1 MSLIVA
7 GFALLELI
15 EEAAFLV
22 DWVVELREAIGQ
34 LAAVDEEL
42 EAVGDARVFRIALR
56 ERRDLRR
63 MARDERRLHQ
73 CLLDLLLE
81 GLVEDAAD
89 AVARLVRDADLV
101 SHLAGL
107 FDGLAREEI
116 LARRLFDGIVHADA
130 LDLREID
137 LDALVIDDRRAENAL
152 GGIDDNAFRD
162 VHHVRVV
169 SVRLVELDRRELRV
183 VADIHALVAE
193 DAAHL
198 VDAVE
203 TADDEAL
210 EVELRRDAQV
220 EVDVECIVVRDERA
234 RCCAAGD
241 RREYRRLDLEVIA
254 IIEVRA
260 DGLDDLRALAEG
272 VADLRVHDE
281 VEVALAVTDVDVLQ
295 AVELLRQR
303 AQRLRE
309 QVEVLDAD
317 RHLAAVRLEDDAADA
332 DDVADIELLE
342 LVLVLVLAEHIDL
355 EVDLDV
361 ARAVVERAE
370 RRLAMAADGHET
382 AGDADLAALFIAFKM
397 CVFLLDWLCIIRDF
411 VTMAKRRHAHRA
423 EFFHLFAADLHHL
436 IEVFHRSLLPLLLLI
451 CHTFHYS
458 NLNDPLRSQPLIARI
473 SYLMMPAGACTSMTL
488 PLFCPRSA

>member
-1 MSLIVA
+1 M
-7 GFALLELI
+7 G
-15 EEAAFLV
+15 
-22 DWVVELREAIGQ
+22 
-34 LAAVDEEL
+34 AV
-42 EAVGDARVFRIALR
+42 
-56 ERRDLRR
+56 
-63 MARDERRLHQ
+63 
-73 CLLDLLLE
+73 
-81 GLVEDAAD
+81 
-89 AVARLVRDADLV
+89 
-101 SHLAGL
+101 
-107 FDGLAREEI
+107 
-116 LARRLFDGIVHADA
+116 
-130 LDLREID
+130 
-137 LDALVIDDRRAENAL
+137 
-152 GGIDDNAFRD
+152 
-162 VHHVRVV
+162 
-169 SVRLVELDRRELRV
+169 
-183 VADIHALVAE
+183 HALVAE
-193 DAAHL
+193 LAADLKDALKAAHDAA
-198 VDAVE
+198 
-203 TADDEAL
+203 L
-210 EVELRRDAQV
+210 EGQLGSDAQV
-220 EVDVECIVVRDERA
+220 EVAVKRVEVRDERL
-234 RCCAAGD
+234 GVGTTQD
-241 RREYRRLDLEVIA
+241 GMHHGGLDLHVA
-254 IIEVRA
+254 VGLHVAA
-260 DGLDDLRALAEG
+260 DETDDLAALAEG

-281 VEVALAVTDVDVLQ
+281 VEVALAVTDVDILQ

-332 DDVADIELLE
+332 NDVADIELLE